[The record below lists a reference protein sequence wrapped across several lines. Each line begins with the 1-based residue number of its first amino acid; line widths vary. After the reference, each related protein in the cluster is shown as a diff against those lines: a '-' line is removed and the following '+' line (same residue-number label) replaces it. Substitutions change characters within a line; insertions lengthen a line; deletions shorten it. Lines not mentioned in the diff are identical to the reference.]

1 MNLNEV
7 KNILIVGLGLLGGSY
22 AKALT
27 KKGFDVKAITLNQ
40 DDIDY
45 AVGKGFISKGTTQ
58 VDADL
63 IAESQLIIFAL
74 YPHTFIEWIEN
85 YGKLIKSGTVITDVT
100 GVKGCIVEKIQNM
113 LPSGVEFISAHPMAG
128 KETCGIKNADDSI
141 FKTANYIVVPTNKN
155 TPDGIRLCCDLGRA
169 LGFRDISS
177 LTVRQHDEMIAFL
190 SQLTHGIAISLMC
203 ANGDP
208 NLVRYTGDSFR
219 DLTRIANINDEMW
232 SELFLAN
239 RDALLQEMDG
249 YRDAFN
255 KLYDTI
261 KAGDRDA
268 MCEMMRLSSARR
280 KTFNE
285 GEKLI

>member
-1 MNLNEV
+1 MKLNEV

-27 KKGFDVKAITLNQ
+27 KKGYTVKAITLNQ

-45 AVGKGFISKGTTQ
+45 AVAEGFLAEGSTEVSERLISE
-58 VDADL
+58 A
-63 IAESQLIIFAL
+63 QLIIFAL
-74 YPHTFIEWIEN
+74 YPHIFLEWVEA
-85 YGKLIKSGTVITDVT
+85 YGALIKSGTVITDVT
-100 GVKGCIVEKIQNM
+100 GVKGCIVQNVQAM
-113 LPSGVEFISAHPMAG
+113 LPAGVEFISAHPMAG
-128 KETCGIKNADDSI
+128 KERLGVRNADESI
-141 FKTANYIVVPTNKN
+141 FKTANYIVVPTNRN
-155 TPDGIRLCCDLGRA
+155 TPDGIRLCCDLGRE
-169 LGFRDISS
+169 LGFADISS

-190 SQLTHGIAISLMC
+190 SQLTHAIAVSLMC

-232 SELFLAN
+232 SELFLSN
-239 RDALLQEMDG
+239 REALLMEMDG

-255 KLYDTI
+255 RLYDTI
-261 KAGDRDA
+261 KNNDRDA
-268 MCEMMRLSSARR
+268 MREMMKLSSARR

>member
-1 MNLNEV
+1 MKLSEI
-7 KNILIVGLGLLGGSY
+7 KNILIIGLGLLGGSY

-27 KKGFDVKAITLNQ
+27 KKGFDVKTITLSQ

-45 AVGKGFISKGTTQ
+45 AVKEGFVSGGTTQ
-58 VDADL
+58 VDPEL
-63 IAESQLIIFAL
+63 IANSQLIIFAI
-74 YPHTFIEWIEN
+74 YPHAFIEWIEQ
-85 YGKLIKSGTVITDVT
+85 YGDLIKSGTVITDVT
-100 GVKGCIVEKIQNM
+100 GVKGCIVEKVQDM

-128 KETCGIKNADDSI
+128 KESCGVRNADDNI
-141 FKTANYIVVPTNKN
+141 FKKANYIVVPTNRN
-155 TPDGIRLCCDLGRA
+155 TPDAIRLCCDLGRT
-169 LGFRDISS
+169 LGFNDISS

-239 RDALLQEMDG
+239 REALLQEMDG

-255 KLYDTI
+255 RLYDSI
-261 KAGDRDA
+261 KSNDREALRD
-268 MCEMMRLSSARR
+268 MMRLSSARR

>member
-1 MNLNEV
+1 MKLNDV

-27 KKGFDVKAITLNQ
+27 KKGFDVKVITLNQ

-45 AVGKGFISKGTTQ
+45 AKEQGFISYGTTQ
-58 VDADL
+58 VEPDL
-63 IAESQLIIFAL
+63 IADSQLIVFAL
-74 YPHTFIEWIEN
+74 YPHIFIDWIEQHGN
-85 YGKLIKSGTVITDVT
+85 LIKPGTVITDVT
-100 GVKGCIVEKIQNM
+100 GVKGCVVEKVQDM
-113 LPSGVEFISAHPMAG
+113 LPAGVEFISAHPMAG
-128 KETCGIKNADDSI
+128 KEICGVRNADDAI
-141 FKTANYIVVPTNKN
+141 FKTANYIVVPTNRN

-169 LGFRDISS
+169 LGFNDISS

-190 SQLTHGIAISLMC
+190 SQLTHCIAISLMC

-239 RDALLQEMDG
+239 REALLYEMDG
-249 YRDAFN
+249 YRAAFDR
-255 KLYDTI
+255 LYDTI
-261 KAGDRDA
+261 KNNDRDA
-268 MCEMMRLSSARR
+268 MRDMMRLSSARR
-280 KTFNE
+280 KTFNK